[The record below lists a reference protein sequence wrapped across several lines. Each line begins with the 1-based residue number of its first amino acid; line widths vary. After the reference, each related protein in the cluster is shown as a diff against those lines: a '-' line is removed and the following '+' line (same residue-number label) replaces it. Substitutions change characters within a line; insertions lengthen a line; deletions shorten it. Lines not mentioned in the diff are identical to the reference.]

1 MIKDLWLFINII
13 VSTIIFSFLVIIVGL
28 FDSKKKYT
36 GKIIKYWAKWILSAC
51 FINYKIKGLNK
62 IENEKN
68 YIIISNHQSAI
79 DVIVTFALFPMPLSF
94 FTKKELFYIPL
105 FGWAMYLAGMVKV
118 DRHNKKKSK
127 KCVEDAIEKYH
138 NTMLSFLIYP
148 EGTRTSYE
156 KLNEFKK
163 GGFIFSIKAKGEVV
177 PLTLIYEKNKFSNIR
192 RNVTLLVD
200 SPISTLNYNVE
211 QKDELIVKIK
221 NIIKSNLQ
229 NHINAH
235 S

>member
-1 MIKDLWLFINII
+1 MDTQKENMPLFI
-13 VSTIIFSFLVIIVGL
+13 
-28 FDSKKKYT
+28 
-36 GKIIKYWAKWILSAC
+36 
-51 FINYKIKGLNK
+51 K
-62 IENEKN
+62 IEN
-68 YIIISNHQSAI
+68 YIIISNHQSAM
-79 DVIVTFALFPMPLSF
+79 DVILTFALFPMPISF

-118 DRHNKKKSK
+118 DRQNKEKSK
-127 KCVEDAIEKYH
+127 KCVEDAIVKYH

-163 GGFIFSIKAKGEVV
+163 GGFIFSIKAKAEIL
-177 PLTLIYEKNKFSNIR
+177 PLTLIYKKNNFSKLR

-200 SPISTLNYNVE
+200 SPVSTLNYNIE
-211 QKDELIVKIK
+211 QKDELVVKIK
-221 NIIKSNLQ
+221 NIIKSNLKKYI
-229 NHINAH
+229 HAH